1 MKRKLYIYGGQRGK
15 EDMHD
20 FISYDVD
27 TQSLEYLNKDPN
39 NGQGGG
45 SNSENDNSSNKTDGK
60 IAPPPV
66 ALRATIDCERDEI
79 YVFSVSVII

>member
-27 TQSLEYLNKDPN
+27 TQSLEYLNKYHN
-39 NGQGGG
+39 NGQGGDNG
-45 SNSENDNSSNKTDGK
+45 NSSNNTDEK
-60 IAPPPV
+60 IEPPPV